1 MCRIAAY
8 FGPPARPSSLLH
20 EPPHGLT
27 DQSRNARQ
35 MTDSS
40 IAGDGWGVG

>member
-8 FGPPARPSSLLH
+8 LGPPVRLSVLLH
-20 EPPHGLT
+20 ETPHGLT

-35 MTDSS
+35 MIRRGPCS
-40 IAGDGWGVG
+40 GR